1 MSMTTSPG
9 HTKFI
14 IQDLKESYQ
23 IGKELY
29 VMVHAKDFDNKS
41 KRYGGDFFQAK
52 LFWSKTKASVFGEVV
67 DLLNGSYS
75 VRFLLLWVGEAQ
87 VAVRLIHSSEAV
99 QVLKHHRDTD
109 SDRVFFNGYYEGP
122 GPNKTRLSETVK
134 CNVKWDKNGLEHMG
148 TGDCCCEYNDP
159 RTGETWRCQRP
170 KLLPCN
176 ALVYHS
182 MGGYRNRLTNTEK
195 MFMKQTNKY
204 INGDKRIIKIL
215 NSDGNE
221 AIDVTEKCHPGL
233 HTPVPAGFYLNDVWT
248 SFVCSTRHFTT
259 QTTTE
264 CLKDKHIY
272 MMGDS
277 TMRQWFEFF
286 AKAVPTLKQMNLHV
300 QYQSGPLMAVDVVN
314 NIDLHWRA
322 HGVPLRTRKTAVA
335 SLHYVSNEIDDLG
348 GGPHT
353 VIIFNLGP
361 HFTTYPLD
369 FFTHRVLRIR
379 KAVLALLQRAPDT
392 TVIIKTVNTG
402 YKASVF
408 GEVVDLLNGSYSV
421 RFLLLWVGEAQ
432 VAVRLIHSSEA
443 VQVLKH
449 HRDTDS
455 DRVFFN
461 GYYEGPG
468 PNKTRLSET
477 VKCNVKWDKN
487 GLEHMGTG
495 DCCCEYNDPR
505 TGETWRCQRPKSLPC
520 NALVYHSMGGYR
532 NRLTNTEKMFMTQTN
547 KGINGDERIINIFHS
562 DGNEAI
568 DVTEK
573 CHPGLHTPVPA
584 GFYLND
590 VWTSFVCSTRHF
602 TTQTTTECLKDKHIY
617 MMGDSTM
624 RQWFEFFA
632 KAVPTL
638 NQMNLHVQYQ
648 SGPLMAVDVENNI
661 DLHWRAHGVPLRTR
675 KTAVASLHYVSN
687 EIDDLGGG
695 PHTVIIF
702 NLGPH
707 FTTYPLDFF
716 THRVLRIRKAVLA
729 LLQRAPDTTV
739 IIKTVNT
746 GYKDIF
752 GSDWYSL
759 QLDRV
764 LRWAFQD
771 VGVYILDVWQM
782 TACHY
787 NKENIHPGPVIIK
800 NEIDMLLSFI
810 CPN

>member
-1 MSMTTSPG
+1 MHFAGLYTNSTSPSVLSSKELSSFCSELGINLDDYSRLQQAVYWAGPDRKITSMSMTTSPD

-23 IGKELY
+23 IGEELY
-29 VMVHAKDFDNKS
+29 VMVHAKDFNNKS

-75 VRFLLLWVGEAQ
+75 VRFLLPWVGEAQ

-122 GPNKTRLSETVK
+122 GPKNTRLTETV
-134 CNVKWDKNGLEHMG
+134 N
-148 TGDCCCEYNDP
+148 
-159 RTGETWRCQRP
+159 
-170 KLLPCN
+170 
-176 ALVYHS
+176 
-182 MGGYRNRLTNTEK
+182 
-195 MFMKQTNKY
+195 
-204 INGDKRIIKIL
+204 
-215 NSDGNE
+215 
-221 AIDVTEKCHPGL
+221 
-233 HTPVPAGFYLNDVWT
+233 
-248 SFVCSTRHFTT
+248 
-259 QTTTE
+259 
-264 CLKDKHIY
+264 
-272 MMGDS
+272 
-277 TMRQWFEFF
+277 
-286 AKAVPTLKQMNLHV
+286 
-300 QYQSGPLMAVDVVN
+300 
-314 NIDLHWRA
+314 
-322 HGVPLRTRKTAVA
+322 
-335 SLHYVSNEIDDLG
+335 
-348 GGPHT
+348 
-353 VIIFNLGP
+353 
-361 HFTTYPLD
+361 
-369 FFTHRVLRIR
+369 
-379 KAVLALLQRAPDT
+379 
-392 TVIIKTVNTG
+392 
-402 YKASVF
+402 
-408 GEVVDLLNGSYSV
+408 
-421 RFLLLWVGEAQ
+421 
-432 VAVRLIHSSEA
+432 
-443 VQVLKH
+443 
-449 HRDTDS
+449 
-455 DRVFFN
+455 
-461 GYYEGPG
+461 
-468 PNKTRLSET
+468 
-477 VKCNVKWDKN
+477 CNVKWDKN

-532 NRLTNTEKMFMTQTN
+532 NRLTNMENMVMKQTN
-547 KGINGDERIINIFHS
+547 KGIKGDERIIKIFHS
-562 DGNEAI
+562 DEKETI
-568 DVTEK
+568 DVTKK

-602 TTQTTTECLKDKHIY
+602 TVQMTTECLKDKHIY

-624 RQWFEFFA
+624 RQWFEFFV

-638 NQMNLHVQYQ
+638 KQMNLHVQYQ
-648 SGPLMAVDVENNI
+648 AGPLMAVDVENNI
-661 DLHWRAHGVPLRTR
+661 DLHWRAHGVPLRTL
-675 KTAVASLHYVSN
+675 KTEIANLHYVSN
-687 EIDDLGGG
+687 EIDDLAGG
-695 PHTVIIF
+695 PHTIIMF

-782 TACHY
+782 SACHY
-787 NKENIHPGPVIIK
+787 NKENIHPAPIIIK
-800 NEIDMLLSFI
+800 NEIDILLSFI
-810 CPN
+810 CPK